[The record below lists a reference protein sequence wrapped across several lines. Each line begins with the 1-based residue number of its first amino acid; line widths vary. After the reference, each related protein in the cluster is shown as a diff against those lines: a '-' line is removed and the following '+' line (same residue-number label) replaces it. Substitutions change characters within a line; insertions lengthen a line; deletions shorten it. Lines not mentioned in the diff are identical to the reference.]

1 MPFGQMQAESRP
13 VNVFQLMI
21 LLIISIILVVV
32 YSHEDED
39 GLLHSVQRSFSGI
52 THQVGG
58 TTAIIGSIAD
68 NADKSVEDLTANPA
82 TMNALR
88 EQNEQLRQMLASAEE
103 YRLEVQRLQG
113 LLNMKKVSGVE
124 GPIAHIIG
132 RSNSAW
138 DRSIIIN
145 LGANEGIQTGMTV
158 MGSTGV
164 IGQVSQVQA
173 HTASVRLL
181 NDPNSGAAVMIQS
194 SRKDGIVKGSITG
207 LLYLENLD
215 EDVIPSE
222 GDVIVTSG
230 LGGSYERGLIVG
242 SVVSVNKTINN
253 PTGAVVVNPN
263 DTASLLEEVIVVFSS
278 PDVEAAEKKAEEE
291 RAKKEALQNNS
302 A

>member
-1 MPFGQMQAESRP
+1 MPFGQMHEESRSL
-13 VNVFQLMI
+13 NYLQLAI
-21 LLIISIILVVV
+21 LLILSIILIIA
-32 YSHEDED
+32 YSHEEKD
-39 GLLHSVQRSFSGI
+39 GVLHSIQRSFTGI
-52 THQVGG
+52 THQIGG
-58 TTAIIGSIAD
+58 TTAVIGSIAD
-68 NADKSVEDLTANPA
+68 NADKSFADLTANPT

-88 EQNEQLRQMLASAEE
+88 EQNEQLRQMLSSAEE

-138 DRSIIIN
+138 HRSITIN
-145 LGANEGIQTGMTV
+145 LGSNDGIHTGMTV
-158 MGSTGV
+158 MGATGV
-164 IGQVSQVQA
+164 IGQVSQVQ
-173 HTASVRLL
+173 TNSSTVRLL

-215 EDVIPSE
+215 EDVIPQQ
-222 GDVIVTSG
+222 GDVVVTSG

-242 SVVSVNKTINN
+242 SVISVNKTINN

-263 DTASLLEEVIVVFSS
+263 DTASMLEEVIVVFSS
-278 PDVEAAEKKAEEE
+278 PDAEAVEKKVEEE
-291 RAKKEALQNNS
+291 HAKKEEIES
-302 A
+302 IS